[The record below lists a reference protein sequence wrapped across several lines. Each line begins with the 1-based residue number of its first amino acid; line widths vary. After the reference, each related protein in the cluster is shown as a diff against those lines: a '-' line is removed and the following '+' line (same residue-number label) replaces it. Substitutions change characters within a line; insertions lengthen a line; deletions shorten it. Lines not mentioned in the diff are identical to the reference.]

1 MDFQYL
7 FFAIFITMDCA
18 TSLRRF
24 FTFQNF
30 HSMSFN
36 WHRTVA
42 KRYVSTKWIKKHI
55 HLENKSW
62 INLNI
67 ILITLYV
74 S

>member
-7 FFAIFITMDCA
+7 FVAIFITMDCA
-18 TSLRRF
+18 TSLKRF

-42 KRYVSTKWIKKHI
+42 KRYVSTKWIK
-55 HLENKSW
+55 N
-62 INLNI
+62 
-67 ILITLYV
+67 TYT
-74 S
+74 

>member
-42 KRYVSTKWIKKHI
+42 KRYVSTRWIKKHTLRKQKLDQ
-55 HLENKSW
+55 LEHNF
-62 INLNI
+62 NY
-67 ILITLYV
+67 LIR
-74 S
+74 